1 MIPSD
6 KVKIPLLCL
15 LFALVALPAQ
25 AGGDTLSMRS
35 CIDYALRHSPRVR
48 GSKADHAIASADY
61 LEAIGRLLPSVSAS
75 SSAYLNIGRGVDPR
89 TNTYTDINTFRNNY
103 GIESSM
109 RIFDGLSS
117 IFALRRS
124 RLERTISLEQVRMTR
139 DQVRLETIEAY
150 YQVLFAQELYRQ
162 ARENIVNSE
171 KIALRTR
178 RMYELGM
185 KSLPDVSEVQATEA
199 SDKVALVRRHND
211 YEIALLNLKAKMN
224 YPIDAPLVIEDSL
237 TFGDV
242 SPSLLTAEEVYAVAV
257 LRLPKA
263 VIAEQKVRSSRAMY
277 RSSIGDFFPKIN
289 LFAGYATSFS
299 FATNETNYEPF
310 AEQLKKRRGEYIG
323 VALSFDL
330 FDGFRKS
337 AGLRRAKARHRAE
350 EAKREEILS
359 EVYRDIR
366 QSILE
371 VNAAVEEFRATEEK
385 AHHLEQAYR
394 AILRNYEAGNA
405 SSIDLSTAASGAKEA
420 RIERA
425 HAYTTYLLRRE
436 WLDYYNGSSGG
447 EDGL

>member
-1 MIPSD
+1 M
-6 KVKIPLLCL
+6 
-15 LFALVALPAQ
+15 
-25 AGGDTLSMRS
+25 
-35 CIDYALRHSPRVR
+35 
-48 GSKADHAIASADY
+48 
-61 LEAIGRLLPSVSAS
+61 
-75 SSAYLNIGRGVDPR
+75 
-89 TNTYTDINTFRNNY
+89 
-103 GIESSM
+103 
-109 RIFDGLSS
+109 
-117 IFALRRS
+117 
-124 RLERTISLEQVRMTR
+124 
-139 DQVRLETIEAY
+139 
-150 YQVLFAQELYRQ
+150 
-162 ARENIVNSE
+162 
-171 KIALRTR
+171 
-178 RMYELGM
+178 
-185 KSLPDVSEVQATEA
+185 
-199 SDKVALVRRHND
+199 
-211 YEIALLNLKAKMN
+211 
-224 YPIDAPLVIEDSL
+224 
-237 TFGDV
+237 
-242 SPSLLTAEEVYAVAV
+242 AV

-299 FATNETNYEPF
+299 FATNETNYESF

-337 AGLRRAKARHRAE
+337 AVLRRAKARHRAE